1 MTNGKKIAADII
13 WSFLIGMIAGVS
25 PFIFM
30 QILPALLNPSLYVK
44 PSSLWPLI
52 LTGILVGAITAI
64 IFCKTFQ
71 NTAPKDIFFYALGIP
86 AVLIATVSNLST
98 DFHARSEVAEV
109 KANTSAMI
117 LTPAEF
123 ETIDGTFEPIARPKS
138 DTTGRL
144 FSFKAWAGETEEQS
158 SFILAGPETYY
169 VIIGEYNN
177 AGDAWKEHD
186 KLKNMKLGTE
196 RYEPKQLNVLQLNN
210 RQYFLV
216 YGTYTSKINAERVYK
231 LLRINDPELNARLV
245 SVVPGGT

>member
-1 MTNGKKIAADII
+1 MTNGKTVIPDII

-25 PFIFM
+25 PFLFM

-44 PSSLWPLI
+44 PPSFWPLI
-52 LTGILVGAITAI
+52 VTGILVGAITAI
-64 IFCKTFQ
+64 IFSKTFR

-98 DFHARSEVAEV
+98 EFYAKSEVAEV

-117 LTPAEF
+117 LTPPEP
-123 ETIDGTFEPIARPKS
+123 ETIEGTLKSVPPPKS
-138 DTTGRL
+138 EATGNL
-144 FSFKAWAGETEEQS
+144 FNFKAWAGEIEEQS
-158 SFILAGPETYY
+158 SFVLAELNTYY

-177 AGDAWKEHD
+177 AGEAWKEYD
-186 KLKNMKLGTE
+186 KLNKTKLAAE

-216 YGTYTSKINAERVYK
+216 YGTYTSKSNAERVYK

-245 SVVPGGT
+245 SAVAGGT